1 MQATDLHTQLVD
13 FVYDENRLL
22 DDGQYQAWYDLF
34 ADDGVYWVPIKPEH
48 TDPEAQ
54 VAIALETKMLL
65 ALRIERLA
73 HPRAHSL
80 QPRVRG
86 MHVVQRPEVLVTQ
99 EAGTGYA
106 KVRTQLVYLEHQA
119 GHQVVVGAR
128 VVYTL
133 RPVDA
138 GFRIVEKRVELLNS
152 DAFLPAI
159 QLFI

>member
-1 MQATDLHTQLVD
+1 MQANDLHPQLIE
-13 FVYDENRLL
+13 FVYHENRLL
-22 DDGQYQAWYDLF
+22 DEGHYQAWYDLF
-34 ADDGVYWVPIKPEH
+34 AEDGVYWVPTEPGH
-48 TDPEAQ
+48 TERDGQ
-54 VAIALETKMLL
+54 VAIALESKMLL
-65 ALRIERLA
+65 ALRIERLS

-86 MHVVQRPEVLVTQ
+86 MHVVQRPEVLVAQ
-99 EAGTGYA
+99 EEGTGYA
-106 KVRTQLVYLEHQA
+106 KVRAQLVYLEHQA
-119 GHQVVVGAR
+119 GQQVVLGAC

-133 RPVDA
+133 RPVET